1 MSPVREATEVLDRLS
16 LLSPQ
21 QRVLRLGVGL
31 AGAGF
36 LVLVPLA
43 GGVWH
48 PVASALLGLLVLVA
62 VVLPESHA
70 ALALVVSLGVL
81 WGVSVPRGLDG
92 WVLVAAA
99 DLWLLH
105 VTCTLASLRSLGAG
119 ARPRAAASPGPG
131 ARWCAWSPR
140 SRSGRPP
147 SSSTSRDLPGTGL
160 VLGLA
165 LAVVLAWVGLLSRR
179 LVRREPPAPRP

>member
-105 VTCTLASLRSLGAG
+105 VTCTLASYGPSGLVLDRAPLVAW
-119 ARPRAAASPGPG
+119 ARRTVVCLVAALAVWAAAVVLDV
-131 ARWCAWSPR
+131 A
-140 SRSGRPP
+140 
-147 SSSTSRDLPGTGL
+147 DLPGTGL